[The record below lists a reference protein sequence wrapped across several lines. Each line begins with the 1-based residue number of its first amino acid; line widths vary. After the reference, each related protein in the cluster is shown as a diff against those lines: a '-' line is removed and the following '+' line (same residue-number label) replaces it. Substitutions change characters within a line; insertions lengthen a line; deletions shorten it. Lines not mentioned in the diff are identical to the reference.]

1 MDNGFFLSHHLV
13 SFLRLGFGLLVG
25 LGLVIDVTDQ
35 HEVSG
40 LPLESSG
47 SIWIDG
53 LRPLVGLSWF
63 YLLIHGQS
71 LHRSKA
77 AAQASGW
84 RAMR

>member
-1 MDNGFFLSHHLV
+1 MDEGFFLSNHLV
-13 SFLRLGFGLLVG
+13 SFLGLGFGLLVG
-25 LGLVIDVTDQ
+25 LGLVIDVTDE

-53 LRPLVGLSWF
+53 LRRLVGLSWF
-63 YLLIHGQS
+63 YLLIHQS
-71 LHRSKA
+71 LHRSSA